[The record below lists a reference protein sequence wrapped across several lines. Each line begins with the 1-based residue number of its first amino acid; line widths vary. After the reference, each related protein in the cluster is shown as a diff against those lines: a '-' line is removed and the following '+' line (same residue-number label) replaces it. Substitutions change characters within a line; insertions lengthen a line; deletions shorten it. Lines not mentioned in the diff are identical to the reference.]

1 MHRVATQSGDLDL
14 ERKLEAVR
22 QTPAEIL
29 FVSTADTELSA
40 LARVWGPKFGGRLR
54 LMSAGALQHPA
65 AAEYYA
71 DHVLMHSKLAIFRLH
86 GGRGY
91 FPHLLDEIQHIK
103 SHGAQVR
110 VLVLPGTDQWDAELL
125 SYSDYAE
132 PLALRLF
139 DYFREGGLA
148 NYELAA
154 QAVERL
160 LDNQSD
166 GFPEPITVP
175 TFGWYEPWKQTTA

>member
-1 MHRVATQSGDLDL
+1 
-14 ERKLEAVR
+14 
-22 QTPAEIL
+22 
-29 FVSTADTELSA
+29 
-40 LARVWGPKFGGRLR
+40 
-54 LMSAGALQHPA
+54 MSAGALQHPA
-65 AAEYYA
+65 AAEHYA

-166 GFPEPITVP
+166 GFPEPVRVP

>member
-1 MHRVATQSGDLDL
+1 M
-14 ERKLEAVR
+14 
-22 QTPAEIL
+22 
-29 FVSTADTELSA
+29 
-40 LARVWGPKFGGRLR
+40 
-54 LMSAGALQHPA
+54 
-65 AAEYYA
+65 
-71 DHVLMHSKLAIFRLH
+71 
-86 GGRGY
+86 
-91 FPHLLDEIQHIK
+91 
-103 SHGAQVR
+103 
-110 VLVLPGTDQWDAELL
+110 LVLPGTDQWDAELL

-166 GFPEPITVP
+166 GFPEPVTVP

>member
-54 LMSAGALQHPA
+54 LMTAGALQHPA
-65 AAEYYA
+65 AAEHYA

-86 GGRGY
+86 
-91 FPHLLDEIQHIK
+91 
-103 SHGAQVR
+103 
-110 VLVLPGTDQWDAELL
+110 
-125 SYSDYAE
+125 
-132 PLALRLF
+132 
-139 DYFREGGLA
+139 
-148 NYELAA
+148 
-154 QAVERL
+154 
-160 LDNQSD
+160 
-166 GFPEPITVP
+166 
-175 TFGWYEPWKQTTA
+175 

>member
-40 LARVWGPKFGGRLR
+40 LARVWGPRFGGRLR
-54 LMSAGALQHPA
+54 LMSAGPLQHPA
-65 AAEYYA
+65 AAEHYA

-91 FPHLLDEIQHIK
+91 FQHLLDEIQQIK
-103 SHGAQVR
+103 SHGAKVR
-110 VLVLPGTDQWDAELL
+110 VLALPGTDQWDAELL
-125 SYSDYAE
+125 GYGDYAE
-132 PLALRLF
+132 PLALQLF
-139 DYFREGGLA
+139 GYFREGGLA
-148 NYELAA
+148 NYERAA
-154 QAVERL
+154 QAVEL
-160 LDNQSD
+160 LLANQTE
-166 GFPEPITVP
+166 GFPEAVSVP
-175 TFGWYEPWKQTTA
+175 TFGWYEPWNQKPE